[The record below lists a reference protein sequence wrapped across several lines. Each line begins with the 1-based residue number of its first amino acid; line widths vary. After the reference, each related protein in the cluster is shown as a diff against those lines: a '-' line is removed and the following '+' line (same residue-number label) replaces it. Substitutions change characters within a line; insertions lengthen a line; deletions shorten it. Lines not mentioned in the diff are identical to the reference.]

1 MIRDFTVM
9 RHSLKDPDTGKYT
22 EYFHV
27 SLYYANVSDDPWSR
41 FDHYL
46 LFPTYELAE
55 SFLNYIRVAHKP
67 LDWRYWILRDADSP
81 AEPCNQTAEVETEVI
96 SLSY

>member
-9 RHSLKDPDTGKYT
+9 RHSLKDPETGKYT

-27 SLYYANVSDDPWSR
+27 SLYYANVSDDPWSV

-55 SFLNYIRVAHKP
+55 SFLSYIRVARKP

-81 AEPCNQTAEVETEVI
+81 AEPCHQTAEVGRQKAP
-96 SLSY
+96 LPY